1 MHEPVLLN
9 EVIEYLNPQPGQRFI
24 DATINGG
31 GHALAIIERIKPDG
45 ILMGLEWDPVIY
57 RNFQPNTDQPQAEKR
72 NLILINESYTKLTQE
87 TEKHNFN
94 NIDGILFDLGMSS
107 WHIEESGRGFSFMR
121 DEPLDMRYNPTQTQ
135 ETAAV
140 IINKYPP
147 EELEKIF
154 KEYGE
159 ERFTRSIVKKI
170 IEVRKQKPIIRTFE
184 LTEAIR
190 EAVPFWYQRSKIH
203 YATRTFQALRIA
215 VNHELENIKTG
226 LKQALDVLKNG
237 PNGTGGRLAVITFH
251 SLEDRIIKNFF
262 KQQAIE
268 GKIKILTKK
277 PLRASQ
283 AEMAENPRARSAK
296 LRIAEKNHL
305 EIEVISNN
313 FQNKKLSERLS

>member
-1 MHEPVLLN
+1 MHKPVLLN
-9 EVIEYLNPQPGQRFI
+9 EVIEYLNPQPGQKFI

-45 ILMGLEWDPVIY
+45 ILMGLEWDPTIIESLKIKI
-57 RNFQPNTDQPQAEKR
+57 Q
-72 NLILINESYTKLTQE
+72 NLEFSKNIILINESYTKLAQE
-87 TEKHNFN
+87 SEKNNFN
-94 NIDGILFDLGMSS
+94 NADGILFDLGMSS

-121 DEPLDMRYNPTQTQ
+121 DEPLDMRYNMAQTQ